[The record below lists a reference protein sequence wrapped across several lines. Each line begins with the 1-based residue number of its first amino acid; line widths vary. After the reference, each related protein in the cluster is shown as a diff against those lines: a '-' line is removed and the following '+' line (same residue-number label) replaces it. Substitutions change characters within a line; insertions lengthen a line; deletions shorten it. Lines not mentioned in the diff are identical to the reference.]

1 MHENVLFSVR
11 DIQKLKFSGSNRRSR
26 EGKDDMEF
34 FKIREFFGFKIFHPK
49 LTSLAESFNHTL
61 IESLSLVTIRH
72 RNASTVVGQLGWFL
86 LLLGDHGHLG

>member
-61 IESLSLVTIRH
+61 IESIFVIIFVLVVNYHILIIITDI
-72 RNASTVVGQLGWFL
+72 
-86 LLLGDHGHLG
+86 